1 MAACIMP
8 LKRYALPLLLSASLG
23 TACDSTPAELPP
35 PAKAKVIPVNA
46 GAPPAALLKPEAAT
60 ATAPATFKAVFDT
73 TKGKF
78 VIEAH
83 RDWSPTGVDRFYN
96 LIKIGYF
103 DNVSFFRIKKD
114 FMVQFGIHG
123 HPKVNAAWSKA
134 QIKDDPPKGSN
145 TRGMVTFAK
154 TGLPNSRTTQ
164 IFVNYGNNLRLDG
177 MGFAP
182 FGKIVDGMKVLDAL
196 YDGYGLGLGKQQGRI
211 QSDGNAFLAEK
222 YPKVDYINTVTIK

>member
-1 MAACIMP
+1 MRQAA
-8 LKRYALPLLLSASLG
+8 
-23 TACDSTPAELPP
+23 PATKTTGPD
-35 PAKAKVIPVNA
+35 KVIPVNA
-46 GAPPAALLKPEAAT
+46 GSPPAALLKPEAASG
-60 ATAPATFKAVFDT
+60 TAPATFKAVFDT

-83 RDWSPTGVDRFYN
+83 RDWSPTGVDRFYH

-103 DNVSFFRIKKD
+103 DNVAFFRIKKD

-164 IFVNYGNNLRLDG
+164 IFVNYGNNIRLDG

-196 YDGYGLGLGKQQGRI
+196 YDGYGLALGNQQGRI
-211 QSDGNAFLAEK
+211 QSDGNAFLAEN
-222 YPKVDYINTVTIK
+222 YPKVDYINTVTIQ